1 VSTAA
6 EIAAVVLG
14 LAYLLLAIREQRSC
28 WIFGAAASLLFLAV
42 FWRAGLPMQALLQV
56 YYVLIAV
63 HGWLH
68 WGKDNS
74 ASQTPVK
81 RSRPRVHLV
90 SILALLTLSVATIA
104 ARDLWTDSQA
114 WMDALSSWGGVLA
127 TWMVARKILEAWLYW
142 IVIDTLTV
150 VLYIDAGLLPSSAL
164 YALYTVL
171 ALIGWRQWRASYH
184 QQTLN

>member
-1 VSTAA
+1 MSTAA

-28 WIFGAAASLLFLAV
+28 WLFGGAASLLFLAV
-42 FWRAGLPMQALLQV
+42 FWRAGLPMQALLQI
-56 YYVLIAV
+56 YYALIAV

-68 WGKDNS
+68 WGRDS
-74 ASQTPVK
+74 SVARAAVQ
-81 RSRPRVHLV
+81 RSRPRFHIGAVLV
-90 SILALLTLSVATIA
+90 LLALGIATTGV
-104 ARDLWTDSQA
+104 RGLWMDAQA

-142 IVIDTLTV
+142 IVIDALTT
-150 VLYIDAGLLPSSAL
+150 VLYIDAGLLPSSSL

-171 ALIGWRQWRASYH
+171 ALIGWRQWRASYR